1 MSVGGRDVPTYSVFR
16 CEANWGFVM
25 ESCWGLYANFELP
38 PRRHEHPLVGQPQQ
52 GDVTTSRIPLPVW
65 QRRRLRRAENG
76 TALWVSVDEDEESD
90 VENHNQARS
99 NDNTRLRHL
108 LDHPSVKR
116 LQDDTNLVITNE
128 VQWRE
133 AFLYN
138 VGALVLPEGDEAT
151 SHFDRAWQGGV

>member
-38 PRRHEHPLVGQPQQ
+38 PRRQAHPLAGQLQQ
-52 GDVTTSRIPLPVW
+52 GEVATPRISLPIR
-65 QRRRLRRAENG
+65 QRRRLRRTENG
-76 TALWVSVDEDEESD
+76 MALWVVDDDEDED
-90 VENHNQARS
+90 ENEGHDRS
-99 NDNTRLRHL
+99 NESTMHL
-108 LDHPSVKR
+108 LDHPSVQR
-116 LQDDTNLVITNE
+116 LQDDTNLLITNE

-151 SHFDRAWQGGV
+151 SHFDRAWQGVE